1 MPPFPLPPPCWET
14 PRGTRWQSAAG
25 RASDTVNGRGGEEQ
39 PPRSR
44 GGRGGGRPGPAG
56 VVRGSLPGDAGGAL
70 AARQAQEREELAAVQ
85 CGEMER
91 LRRALADRLIRGG
104 RGGAPDGSDLSR
116 LRWSVKAKWG
126 QGRFAEAY
134 DAQALVREAEARRA
148 AACETEALGGSEATL
163 PCARM
168 VAAHEEERARLD
180 RRDQRE
186 RVGLEARART
196 AGRPPGV
203 ASPFPPSA
211 GAGSPATPPPPGRL
225 EAGLLRSPPPR
236 TAGAGAET
244 PAPATTPSASA
255 HFLRHCRGEGMP
267 STPVAAATPPG
278 ASPSAAGTLLRC
290 MRADA
295 EEARAAGAA
304 ATAERASEEWRRDFQ
319 FPRHMPHPYL
329 SYDGAGSKAF
339 EELLD
344 KLNEQ
349 GGGGRGPARG
359 APEGAGE
366 DVRVAAVVSRATEGD
381 CAPSLRLGR
390 SFAEEL
396 LRTVVPWN
404 DDELVESISGA
415 GATTASQHRAVLEG
429 LNRDD
434 TALFEARPRVPGPE
448 ARENAR
454 RHAPAQAQRASRTW
468 DPRPDVGFEDLYDR
482 TNIYDTSGSRARERT
497 RQGVPARPPV
507 PKRRQG
513 FQGLAGDDFDRFA
526 LSPHHRLEAA
536 LAEHPAHLAAP
547 DFERLHSEFRA
558 YAAGWMWGPVR
569 SLDAGRRRAGLVPAD
584 MARPARPPPKPVP
597 ERTLGHRELERFAAE
612 RAAQLRPDAPEAPGL
627 GPPLPPRTRAGLRP
641 R

>member
-1 MPPFPLPPPCWET
+1 M
-14 PRGTRWQSAAG
+14 RADAAAHASAG
-25 RASDTVNGRGGEEQ
+25 
-39 PPRSR
+39 
-44 GGRGGGRPGPAG
+44 
-56 VVRGSLPGDAGGAL
+56 AGGAL

-116 LRWSVKAKWG
+116 LRWSVKDKLG

-148 AACETEALGGSEATL
+148 AACEAEALGASEATL

-180 RRDQRE
+180 RRHQRE

-196 AGRPPGV
+196 AGPPPRV

-211 GAGSPATPPPPGRL
+211 GAGSPATPPPLGRL

-267 STPVAAATPPG
+267 STPLAAVTPPG

-304 ATAERASEEWRRDFQ
+304 ATAERASEERRRDFQ
-319 FPRHMPHPYL
+319 FPRPYMPHPYL
-329 SYDGAGSKAF
+329 SYDGAGSEAF

-349 GGGGRGPARG
+349 GGGGRAPARG

-434 TALFEARPRVPGPE
+434 TALFEARPRVPDAE

-454 RHAPAQAQRASRTW
+454 RHAHAHAQRASRAW

-482 TNIYDTSGSRARERT
+482 TNIYDISGSRARERT